1 MKKTILSLMLLSLFS
16 GTAIAQNDSH
26 NSGNIKVNIDNLR
39 NSEGFV
45 GVALFVAKEGF
56 PDKSEHALEGKRVPA
71 GDHCVVLFENVPYG
85 CYAVSVL
92 HDENSNGKMDKT
104 FIGIPK
110 EGFGTSNNPKIRMGP
125 PSFAESKFDLE
136 SKDLT
141 LNINMNYL
149 NQRSAS
155 TPQ

>member
-1 MKKTILSLMLLSLFS
+1 MLLSVFS
-16 GTAIAQNDSH
+16 GTAIAQNEIL

-45 GVALFVAKEGF
+45 GVALFVARDGF
-56 PDKSEHALEGKRVPA
+56 PDKSEHALVGKRVPA
-71 GDHCVVLFENVPYG
+71 GDHCVVMFENVPYG

-125 PSFAESKFDLE
+125 PSFAESKFELD
-136 SKDLT
+136 SKELT
-141 LNINMNYL
+141 LHINMNYL
-149 NQRSAS
+149 NQRSI
-155 TPQ
+155 QQQQ

>member
-1 MKKTILSLMLLSLFS
+1 MLLSLFS